1 VYLGKIE
8 MKTRV
13 DAILELVNK
22 SPGISYSEILRETG
36 FKNGVLSHHLSKI
49 EESGK
54 ILIQR
59 SPRVAR
65 IYPCGI
71 EEAEAN
77 LIKSLRNPTMKKII
91 ASLLNGRLSFKEIT
105 KKVGKSQGTVS
116 VYLKE
121 LTEQGIT
128 IRRLHENEIVFGIS
142 NVDYVKQI
150 IAKHQTSLF
159 ERTADN
165 ISDIF
170 SSM

>member
-1 VYLGKIE
+1 ME
-8 MKTRV
+8 TRV
-13 DAILELVNK
+13 QAILELINK
-22 SPGISYSEILRETG
+22 NPGISFSEIMRQTG

-71 EEAEAN
+71 EETEAQI
-77 LIKSLRNPTMKKII
+77 IKDLRNSTMKKII
-91 ASLLNGRLSFKEIT
+91 LSLLSRNLSFKDIT
-105 KKVGKSQGTVS
+105 KEAKKSQGTVS
-116 VYLKE
+116 LYLKD
-121 LTEQGIT
+121 LTEQKIIT
-128 IRRLHENEIVFGIS
+128 RKMQDGELVCGLVNT
-142 NVDYVKQI
+142 DYVKSI
-150 IAKHQTSLF
+150 ISKHQTTLL

-170 SSM
+170 SSI

>member
-1 VYLGKIE
+1 ME
-8 MKTRV
+8 TRV
-13 DAILELVNK
+13 EAILELVSKN
-22 SPGISYSEILRETG
+22 PGISYSEIMRETG

-54 ILIQR
+54 ITIQR

-71 EEAEAN
+71 QDQEAQ
-77 LIKSLRNPTMKKII
+77 LIKDLRNPTMKKII
-91 ASLLNGRLSFKEIT
+91 VSLLEKELSFKEIT
-105 KKVGKSQGTVS
+105 RKAEKSQGTVS

-121 LTEQGIT
+121 MTEQGIVT
-128 IRRLHENEIVFGIS
+128 RKLHENELVFCLADS
-142 NVDYVKQI
+142 NYIREI

-170 SSM
+170 SSI

>member
-1 VYLGKIE
+1 ME
-8 MKTRV
+8 TR
-13 DAILELVNK
+13 AETILELVNR
-22 SPGISYSEILRETG
+22 SPGISFSEIMRETG
-36 FKNGVLSHHLSKI
+36 FKNGVLSHHLAKI

-54 ILIQR
+54 ILVHR

-71 EEAEAN
+71 EDQEAQI
-77 LIKSLRNPTMKKII
+77 IKNLRNPTMKKII
-91 ASLLNGRLSFKEIT
+91 ISLLDSELSFKEIT
-105 KKVGKSQGTVS
+105 KKAGKSQGTVS

-121 LTEQGIT
+121 MTEQNI
-128 IRRLHENEIVFGIS
+128 INRKLHENELVFEL
-142 NVDYVKQI
+142 VDSSYVREI

-170 SSM
+170 SSI

>member
-1 VYLGKIE
+1 
-8 MKTRV
+8 MKTRT
-13 DAILELVNK
+13 DAILELVSKN
-22 SPGISYSEILRETG
+22 PGISYSEIMRETG

-49 EESGK
+49 EEAGK

-65 IYPCGI
+65 VYPCGI
-71 EEAEAN
+71 DEAEAS

-91 ASLLNGRLSFKEIT
+91 VALLSGSLSFRDIT
-105 KKVGKSQGTVS
+105 KKAGKSQGTVS

-128 IRRLHENEIVFGIS
+128 RRKLQENEIIFEIV
-142 NVDYVKQI
+142 NADYVRQI
-150 IAKHQTSLF
+150 ISKHQTSLF

-170 SSM
+170 SSI

>member
-1 VYLGKIE
+1 ME
-8 MKTRV
+8 TRV
-13 DAILELVNK
+13 ETILELVNK
-22 SPGISYSEILRETG
+22 NPGISYSEIMRETG

-54 ILIQR
+54 ILVQR

-65 IYPCGI
+65 VYPCGI
-71 EEAEAN
+71 EESEAV
-77 LIKSLRNPTMKKII
+77 LIKNLRNPTMKKII
-91 ASLLNGRLSFKEIT
+91 ISLLNRELSFKEIT
-105 KKVGKSQGTVS
+105 KKAGKSQGTIS

-121 LTEQGIT
+121 LTEQGVIN
-128 IRRLHENEIVFGIS
+128 RKLHESELIFELVNSV
-142 NVDYVKQI
+142 YVREI

-170 SSM
+170 SSI

>member
-1 VYLGKIE
+1 ME
-8 MKTRV
+8 TRV
-13 DAILELVNK
+13 QTILELVSKN
-22 SPGISYSEILRETG
+22 PGISFSDIMRETG

-49 EESGK
+49 EESGR

-71 EEAEAN
+71 EEQEAL
-77 LIKSLRNPTMKKII
+77 LIKNLRNPTMKKIVI
-91 ASLLNGRLSFKEIT
+91 MLLDGEFSFKEIT
-105 KKVGKSQGTVS
+105 KRSGKSQGTVS

-121 LTEQGIT
+121 LTEQNIIT
-128 IRRLHENEIVFGIS
+128 KKLHENETVFS
-142 NVDYVKQI
+142 LANTDYIKSI

-159 ERTADN
+159 ERSADN

-170 SSM
+170 SSI

>member
-1 VYLGKIE
+1 ME
-8 MKTRV
+8 TRV
-13 DAILELVNK
+13 ETILELVNK
-22 SPGISYSEILRETG
+22 NPGISYSEIMRETG

-65 IYPCGI
+65 VYPCGI
-71 EEAEAN
+71 KDHEAQI
-77 LIKSLRNPTMKKII
+77 IKNLRNPTMKKII
-91 ASLLNGRLSFKEIT
+91 MSLLDEGLTFKEIT
-105 KKVGKSQGTVS
+105 KKAGKSQGTVS
-116 VYLKE
+116 IYLKE
-121 LTEQGIT
+121 MTEQNI
-128 IRRLHENEIVFGIS
+128 IARKMHESELVFEIVNS
-142 NVDYVKQI
+142 AYVREV

-170 SSM
+170 SSI